1 MNSKAHCGLARV
13 ELLSIRACP
22 PSPQVGLI
30 AVIPLRA
37 GLLIQASTIF
47 WRDHGRVSYIRPY
60 RIDIHSFYRPRF
72 DGILI
77 MKHAVP
83 RLVFIFTSLYVG
95 YLLATGAVYYAT
107 VVCRKMLSLEFPD
120 DPAAIDRITR
130 IRAYLSG
137 THIFCI
143 DPLYTIDSTGL
154 SPTISKVE
162 SQDLSPF
169 PRKSD
174 PLHTAIL

>member
-1 MNSKAHCGLARV
+1 VNSKAHCGLARV

-120 DPAAIDRITR
+120 DPAAIDRIVHGSGHAFQGLIFFVLIPYIPLTVLV
-130 IRAYLSG
+130 YLQL
-137 THIFCI
+137 F
-143 DPLYTIDSTGL
+143 
-154 SPTISKVE
+154 
-162 SQDLSPF
+162 
-169 PRKSD
+169 RK
-174 PLHTAIL
+174 